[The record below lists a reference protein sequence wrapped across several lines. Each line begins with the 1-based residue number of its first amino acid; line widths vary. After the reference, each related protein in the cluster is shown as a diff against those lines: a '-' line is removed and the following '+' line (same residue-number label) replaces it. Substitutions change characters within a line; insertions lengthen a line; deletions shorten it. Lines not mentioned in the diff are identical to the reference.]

1 VKNLNNTELNLNDN
15 KRWITTNEA
24 AECMEITPRA
34 ARQKAENGELGE
46 IKEISGRGG
55 RAGINILIR
64 PENLPAAAYLRYYAK
79 HNQPPQIKEL
89 GIEWDQATEKQKEK
103 AVAAHQRLTAWLDYR
118 KNHPA
123 SKGEADQEF
132 IAAWRQLHPED
143 KVSRPTHYLD
153 LEKFKQ
159 GGLGALVPQHGLHR
173 RGTEI
178 IDPDAKAT
186 FLSIYLDSAQPSISH
201 CIELVQT
208 INIIQNKN
216 WSLPSSKRTFE
227 RIVASLDEATKTLMR
242 EGKTALNNKHGAHLI
257 RNYDDLEVMQIW
269 QCDHQEQDF
278 FVRGPHGEI
287 ARPWQTVWMD
297 ARSRMVVGWHCS
309 MGGNTD
315 TIMAGFADSSLS
327 LGGLIPAHW
336 VIDNGRDFT
345 GKRLTNGCKK
355 FRKIDES
362 TVKALT
368 QHLGITVHYCIPENP
383 QAKHI
388 ERCFRTLREY
398 FDKYQPS
405 YTGNEPKKRPETAE
419 EARKTGQVMSWDQFV
434 QASKDAWLYYNTRP
448 HSGEGMNGKA
458 PMEVFNE
465 GLQQIQA
472 RRVKPDALKFLMWR
486 TSEPRMVR
494 GGGIQID
501 GSFYRSSELLDYEGK
516 KVHARF
522 SPNCKTV
529 FIFNEKDVKLCE
541 AELVET
547 SAWLDQEKTKDGMA
561 VKNAFKKQVRQKVA
575 AIRRAADPVAHDKK
589 TLFGLQTEMAKRR
602 AAVIKKTVPTVIEP
616 VRTPFDQI
624 AKEVAAT
631 ADKHQPQVDLMDQYF
646 QRQSHRIA
654 VGETSRNIQQNL
666 EEIQEGFAM
675 LEKGLRK
682 LNGGK

>member
-1 VKNLNNTELNLNDN
+1 MNNSKLTHNNDH
-15 KRWITTNEA
+15 WITTDEA
-24 AECMEITPRA
+24 AEYLGLTPQA
-34 ARQKAENGELGE
+34 VWHNAKNGKYGE
-46 IKEISGRGG
+46 IKEVPGRGRGG
-55 RAGINILIR
+55 KNIMILLQ
-64 PENLPAAAYLRYYAK
+64 NLPAAAYLRYYAK
-79 HNQPPQIKEL
+79 HNQPPQHKEL
-89 GIEWDQATEKQKEK
+89 GPEWDQATEKQKEK
-103 AVAAHQRLTAWLDYR
+103 AIAIHQRLIAWLDYR

-123 SKGEADQEF
+123 SKGEADKEF

-143 KVSRPTHYLD
+143 KVSRPTLYLD

-159 GGLGALVPQHGLHR
+159 GGLGALIPQHGLHR
-173 RGTEI
+173 RGLEI

-201 CIELVQT
+201 CVELVRT

-216 WSLPSSKRTFE
+216 WRLPSSKRTFE

-297 ARSRMVVGWHCS
+297 ARSRMVVGWQCS

-315 TIMAGFADSSLS
+315 TIMAGFADASLG

-419 EARKTGQVMSWDQFV
+419 EARKTGQVMAWDEFV
-434 QASKDAWLYYNTRP
+434 QATKDAWLYYNTRP
-448 HSGEGMNGKA
+448 HSGDGMNGKS

-465 GLQQIQA
+465 GLQHIQA

-486 TSEPRMVR
+486 TSEPRLVR

-516 KVHARF
+516 KVYARY

-529 FIFNEKDVKLCE
+529 FIFSENDVKLCE
-541 AELVET
+541 AELVEP
-547 SAWLDQEKTKDGMA
+547 SAWLDQEKIKAGMA
-561 VKNAFKKQVRQKVA
+561 QKNAFKKQVRQKA
-575 AIRRAADPVAHDKK
+575 EAIRRAADPVAHNKQA
-589 TLFGLQTEMAKRR
+589 LFELQTEMAKRR
-602 AAVIKKTVPTVIEP
+602 ATGIKKASPKVIEP
-616 VRTPFDQI
+616 IRTPFDLI
-624 AKEVAAT
+624 VNEVAAVVE
-631 ADKHQPQVDLMDQYF
+631 KRQPHIDHIDLMDQYL
-646 QRQSHRIA
+646 QKQSHRIA

-666 EEIQEGFAM
+666 EEIQECFAM
-675 LEKGLRK
+675 LEKGLKK